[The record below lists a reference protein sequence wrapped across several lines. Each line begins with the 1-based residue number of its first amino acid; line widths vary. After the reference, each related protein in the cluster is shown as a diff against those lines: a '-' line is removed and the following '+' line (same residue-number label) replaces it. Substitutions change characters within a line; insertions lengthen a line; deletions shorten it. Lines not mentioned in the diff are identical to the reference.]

1 MEDIVPELYKKI
13 KSEFDSFIKKDIE
26 IQEILKGENK
36 EASFED
42 VSFLSGRIGRYA
54 AKCLLK
60 YINKET
66 MPDGKLYWNV
76 LSRTVIPIV
85 KEAHKLIND
94 LAITVQLIQ
103 DNKQNIGISPI
114 RTKFNQERI
123 ESIINKLMV
132 IQDEVIENEQG

>member
-1 MEDIVPELYKKI
+1 
-13 KSEFDSFIKKDIE
+13 
-26 IQEILKGENK
+26 
-36 EASFED
+36 
-42 VSFLSGRIGRYA
+42 
-54 AKCLLK
+54 
-60 YINKET
+60 

-76 LSRTVIPIV
+76 LSRTVIPIM

-94 LAITVQLIQ
+94 LAITVQLLQ

-132 IQDEVIENEQG
+132 LQDEVIENEQG

>member
-1 MEDIVPELYKKI
+1 MEDIVPGLYKKI
-13 KSEFDSFIKKDIE
+13 KSEFYSCIKKDIE

-42 VSFLSGRIGRYA
+42 VSFLSGRIGRYVS
-54 AKCLLK
+54 KCLLN

-76 LSRTVIPIV
+76 LSRTVIPIM

-94 LAITVQLIQ
+94 LAITVQLLQ

-132 IQDEVIENEQG
+132 LQDEVIENEQG

>member
-1 MEDIVPELYKKI
+1 MSIKTKI
-13 KSEFDSFIKKDIE
+13 KHLIQPKKTIFSPVYVVGE
-26 IQEILKGENK
+26 SEILKGKNTES
-36 EASFED
+36 SFED
-42 VSFLSGRIGRYA
+42 ISFISGRIGRYA

-94 LAITVQLIQ
+94 LAITVQLLQ